1 MIKNLQA
8 QHRLKQNDLAAALAR
23 YTEAGNQGEER
34 LFAELCFCLCTPQSK
49 ARSCDLAIQTLQKE
63 HLLFQGNHTTVSNAL
78 VRSGVRF
85 HKNKANYILAA
96 RAYCTKNTLTSLLN
110 SSAPATVLRETL
122 VKNIKGLGYK
132 EASHFLR
139 NVGRWENLAILDRHI
154 LKNLVAYKAIRFIP
168 STLTPKKYFTI
179 EKKMQ
184 TFAKNS
190 NIPLEHLDLLFWSE
204 ETGEIFK

>member
-1 MIKNLQA
+1 MIEHLQT
-8 QHRLKQNDLAAALAR
+8 QHQKKQNDLAAALAR
-23 YTEAGNQGEER
+23 YTGAGKQGEER

-49 ARSCDLAIQTLQKE
+49 ARACDLAIQTLQKE
-63 HLLFQGNHTTVSNAL
+63 NLLFKGNHTNISNAL
-78 VRSGVRF
+78 VKSGVRF

-96 RAYCTKNTLTSLLN
+96 RAYCKKNPLTALL
-110 SSAPATVLRETL
+110 SSTPSDLTLREIL
-122 VKNIKGLGYK
+122 VKHIKGLGYK

-154 LKNLVAYKAIRFIP
+154 LKNLVAYKAIRSIP
-168 STLTPKKYFTI
+168 STLTPKKYFAI